1 MMMYYINSVAA
12 AAAASVQSAPSL
24 TSAEFAPKLRP
35 YTL

>member
-1 MMMYYINSVAA
+1 MMMYSINSVAA
-12 AAAASVQSAPSL
+12 AASVQNAPSL

>member
-1 MMMYYINSVAA
+1 MMYYISSVT
-12 AAAASVQSAPSL
+12 AAAASVQNAPSL